1 MAKIKIEEV
10 VYALDEQFKKAL
22 INTVKKMVPETEFD
36 NRLLFVTFRKEL
48 ERQCQG
54 WQTIPNSCVQRED
67 F

>member
-22 INTVKKMVPETEFD
+22 VNTIKKVAPDVEYDQRMM
-36 NRLLFVTFRKEL
+36 FVDFRKEL

-54 WQTIPNSCVQRED
+54 WQSIPNSCVQRED

>member
-22 INTVKKMVPETEFD
+22 VNTIKKVAPGAEYDQRMM
-36 NRLLFVTFRKEL
+36 FVDFRKEL

>member
-22 INTVKKMVPETEFD
+22 VNTIKKVAPDVEDDQRMM
-36 NRLLFVTFRKEL
+36 FVDFRKEL

-54 WQTIPNSCVQRED
+54 WQSIPNSCVQREY

>member
-22 INTVKKMVPETEFD
+22 VNTIKKVAPDAEYDQRMM
-36 NRLLFVTFRKEL
+36 FVDFRKEL

-54 WQTIPNSCVQRED
+54 WQSIPNSCVQRED

>member
-1 MAKIKIEEV
+1 MAKVRIEEV

-22 INTVKKMVPETEFD
+22 VNTIKKVAPDAEYDQRMMFA
-36 NRLLFVTFRKEL
+36 NFRKEL

-54 WQTIPNSCVQRED
+54 WQSIPNSCVQRED